1 MTQLE
6 LAFNKFDMDNPN
18 VWEMFLRFTD
28 QLVSRGYKR
37 LSASLVTE
45 RIRWETTIVT
55 RGSAFKICNNHR
67 AYYARK
73 WNNAFQHGEARFITR
88 QTNGQQIFDG
98 I

>member
-67 AYYARK
+67 GPLVKTKRPAALV
-73 WNNAFQHGEARFITR
+73 GESHLEIE
-88 QTNGQQIFDG
+88 NG
-98 I
+98 